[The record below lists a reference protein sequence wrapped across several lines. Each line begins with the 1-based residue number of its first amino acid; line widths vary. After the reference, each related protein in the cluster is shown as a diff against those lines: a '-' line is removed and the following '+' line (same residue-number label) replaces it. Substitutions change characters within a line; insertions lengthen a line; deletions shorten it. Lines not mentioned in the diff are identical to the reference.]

1 MFLVPYSANP
11 YSTLTWVLCNLL
23 YLFDFTRL
31 INGASSHV
39 ICHSLFLTFCL
50 TDLTYATWMPATT
63 GSPPHDAT
71 YEPVEIIT
79 EARTAEQTKPIPIGI
94 RRF

>member
-1 MFLVPYSANP
+1 MVDSVRTAPRGILSSAESFDMFFGPYSANP

-39 ICHSLFLTFCL
+39 ICQGFFQLF
-50 TDLTYATWMPATT
+50 
-63 GSPPHDAT
+63 
-71 YEPVEIIT
+71 V
-79 EARTAEQTKPIPIGI
+79 
-94 RRF
+94 